1 MADVNRRGRY
11 ETFRSS
17 SAGVRAMRYFI
28 GFIVGVAL
36 TIGGAWIYD
45 NAGSGTANPLVN
57 WTTANDLVRTAV
69 DDVRVQIDKL
79 VKLISG

>member
-1 MADVNRRGRY
+1 MK
-11 ETFRSS
+11 
-17 SAGVRAMRYFI
+17 YFI

-36 TIGGAWIYD
+36 TVGGAWAYD
-45 NAGSGTANPLVN
+45 NVSGVANPLVN

-69 DDVRVQIDKL
+69 DAGKVQIDRL